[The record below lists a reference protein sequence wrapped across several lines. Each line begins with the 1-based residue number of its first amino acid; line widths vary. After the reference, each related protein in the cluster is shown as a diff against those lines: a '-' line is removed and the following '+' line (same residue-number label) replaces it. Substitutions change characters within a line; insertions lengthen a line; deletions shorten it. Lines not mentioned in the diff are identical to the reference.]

1 MTEQQYAV
9 WLAAPGCLPDHMP
22 DPLFV
27 GDLQQC
33 HEYVTEQESEEDMYA
48 RGPYRYTIEEYTD
61 E

>member
-1 MTEQQYAV
+1 MTEQYAV
-9 WLAAPGCLPDHMP
+9 WLSVPGCLPDHT

-48 RGPYRYTIEEYTD
+48 RGPYRFSIEEYTD
-61 E
+61 D